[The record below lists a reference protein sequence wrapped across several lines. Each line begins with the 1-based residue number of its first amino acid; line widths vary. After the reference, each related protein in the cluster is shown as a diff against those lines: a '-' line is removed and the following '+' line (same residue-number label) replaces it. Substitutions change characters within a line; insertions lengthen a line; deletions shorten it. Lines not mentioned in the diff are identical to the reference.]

1 MRKREQGEGYGT
13 IGRAMGISRSTVASI
28 VKREKV
34 AVWKDLLMKNKN

>member
-34 AVWKDLLMKNKN
+34 AV